1 MLTPA
6 QAELHAVLRELF
18 GTSTAAIWP
27 LIDLVDEDRVS
38 EATVHAVLE
47 GWGPEVAPSTADVMT
62 VLREHRPTQDAPAA
76 PSPGSAWADILGPA
90 YTTDSFAKVL
100 HTTPND
106 VLADA
111 DDQRILRVYAADG
124 VPLYPAFQV
133 SNGVIAPGLQQVLRT
148 LRSGS
153 ADPWMWALWLN
164 AEPAPTKTGDARETH
179 IDRLHAGH
187 LKEVLI
193 AATHTAAAWSA

>member
-6 QAELHAVLRELF
+6 QAELHAALRELF

-38 EATVHAVLE
+38 EATVREALDE
-47 GWGPEVAPSTADVMT
+47 WGPEVAPRVADVMS
-62 VLREHRPTQDAPAA
+62 VLREHQPAQDAPAA
-76 PSPGSAWADILGPA
+76 PSRGSAWGEILGPA

-106 VLADA
+106 VLSDA
-111 DDQRILRVYAADG
+111 DDLRILRVYAADG
-124 VPLYPAFQV
+124 GPLYPAFQV
-133 SNGVIAPGLQQVLRT
+133 SSGIVAPGLQQVLRT
-148 LRSGS
+148 LRSGV

-164 AEPAPTKTGDARETH
+164 ATPATTGTGDARETH
-179 IDRLHAGH
+179 IDCLHAGH
-187 LKEVLI
+187 LKEVLL